1 MSPSASIF
9 LTKRSD
15 YDSLIL
21 FRHFGQILAAAQ
33 TDAIEQFCTA
43 AASKP
48 GTELHYFGLLW
59 NCAFKA
65 GIASTGAQLES
76 AALEPPVVA
85 ATPPNFSPPSST
97 FTRDLSALQSSSQKP
112 FGSLQ
117 HRFRRRAQ
125 TEKRSAR
132 VPTVIIQE
140 DSLSPPSESSQPCPI
155 PVPSPQP
162 PHSACVPTS
171 QPPYSVRVPS
181 SKIPRSCDIPS
192 PTPTFT
198 PIFHFVS
205 DTPLSIIDTSSTCT
219 SRSFVQRLSRLSH
232 KTKLLSWVRAPLT
245 LQPKGLQASLLRP

>member
-1 MSPSASIF
+1 MSSSSAFFISN
-9 LTKRSD
+9 KSD
-15 YDSLIL
+15 YHSVVLL
-21 FRHFGQILAAAQ
+21 RHFKQTLAVDESDTVERFCAAAS
-33 TDAIEQFCTA
+33 
-43 AASKP
+43 SKP
-48 GTELHYFGLLW
+48 GTEFHYLGLLW
-59 NCAFKA
+59 DCAFKA
-65 GIASTGAQLES
+65 GIASTGAQLEF

-132 VPTVIIQE
+132 VPTVIIQA
-140 DSLSPPSESSQPCPI
+140 DSLSPPSESSQPCPV

-162 PHSACVPTS
+162 PHSARVPSS

-181 SKIPRSCDIPS
+181 SQIPRSCDIPS